1 MNSFIW
7 NGKDSYEDFGIVIT
21 KLPPEVIPESDIEE
35 IPITGRDGDLTID
48 NNAKKSYTLP
58 IDCTLLDSNRIQ
70 EVKMWLI
77 GGLGDLIFNWQ
88 QDFKYEA
95 KLNNKIDIAQSM
107 TICGEFQITFKVKPY
122 KKSIND
128 NVVVLESTGTL
139 YNSSGNISKPII
151 KLYGTGNIT
160 LMVNS
165 QTVKLTSISEYI
177 TIDSNMQNA
186 YKDTL
191 PQNSN
196 MDSEFPVLEVGNNTV
211 SWSGNVTKVVI
222 TPHWRYL

>member
-35 IPITGRDGDLTID
+35 IPIVGRDGDLTID

-70 EVKMWLI
+70 EVKMWLM

-88 QDFKYEA
+88 QDYKYEA

-107 TICGEFQITFKVKPY
+107 DICGEFQIIFKVKPY

-128 NVVVLESTGTL
+128 NVITLDYAGTL
-139 YNSSGNISKPII
+139 YNSSGNLSKPTI
-151 KLYGTGNIT
+151 KLYGMGDIT
-160 LMVNS
+160 LIVNS
-165 QTVKLTSISEYI
+165 KTVKLTNIDEYV
-177 TIDSNMQNA
+177 TIDSDMQNA
-186 YKDTL
+186 SKDTL
-191 PQNSN
+191 PKNNN
-196 MDSEFPVLEVGNNTV
+196 MDGEFPILEVGNNTI
-211 SWSGNVTKVVI
+211 SWTGNVTKLEI
-222 TPHWRYL
+222 KPNWRYI